1 MKQAMKDVKETLL
14 DRRSV
19 RRYEREA
26 ITDEQMALIYEAIRN
41 TPTSY
46 NGQQFSVIDV
56 TDQKV
61 KEQLYD
67 LTGQKQIK
75 TCSHFLLFLIDYH
88 KISLI
93 SEAKNIDMPDFAL
106 TADGLIVGVVD
117 ATLAMM
123 SAVAMAESLGLGT
136 CPIGYARTAAP
147 EAIASLMKL
156 PQRTFVV
163 CGLAIGVPREHPD
176 LKPKQ
181 PESLIIH
188 KNHYRQDND
197 GITKELEA
205 YDEEVSHYNRTREG
219 MKSDNDWASHIVGY
233 YREAM
238 NYRMLRALQRRGFDV
253 TR

>member
-1 MKQAMKDVKETLL
+1 MKSVKDSLL

-26 ITDEQMALIYEAIRN
+26 ITEEQMALIYEAIRN

-56 TDQKV
+56 TDQAL
-61 KEQLYD
+61 KEQIYA

-75 TCSHFLLFLIDYH
+75 TCSHFLLFLADYN

-93 SEAKNIDMPDFAL
+93 SEARNLDMPEFSH

-123 SAVAMAESLGLGT
+123 SAVTMAESLGLGT
-136 CPIGYARTAAP
+136 CPIGYARTVAP
-147 EAIASLMKL
+147 EALSSLMKL
-156 PQRTFVV
+156 PKRTFIV

-181 PESLIIH
+181 PESLVVF
-188 KNHYRQDND
+188 KNQYRLDSEAMTD
-197 GITKELEA
+197 ELED
-205 YDEEVSHYNRTREG
+205 YDRTVAEYNRTREG
-219 MKSDNDWASHIVGY
+219 TKTDNDWASHIVGY

-238 NYRMLRALQRRGFDV
+238 NYRMLRALQRRGFDI
-253 TR
+253 TC

>member
-1 MKQAMKDVKETLL
+1 MKSVKDTLL

-19 RRYEREA
+19 RRYERES
-26 ITDEQMALIYEAIRN
+26 ITDEHMDLIYEAIRN

-56 TDQKV
+56 TDQSI
-61 KEQLYD
+61 KEQLYN

-75 TCSHFLLFLIDYH
+75 TCSHFLLFLADYH

-93 SEAKNIDMPDFAL
+93 SEAECLDMPDFEH

-123 SAVAMAESLGLGT
+123 SALTMAVSLGLGT

-147 EAIASLMKL
+147 EAISALMKL
-156 PQRTFVV
+156 PQKTFVV
-163 CGLAIGVPREHPD
+163 CGLAIGVPREEPD

-181 PESLIIH
+181 PRSLIVH
-188 KNHYRQDND
+188 RDHYRQDD
-197 GITKELEA
+197 DAMLEELKE
-205 YDEEVSHYNRTREG
+205 YDATVAHYNQTREG
-219 MKSDNDWASHIVGY
+219 TKSDNDWAGHIVGY

-238 NYRMLRALQRRGFDV
+238 KYRMLRALQRRGFDV
-253 TR
+253 RN